1 MNRHM
6 AKGLVIVLAVVQLG
20 LPASATSSD
29 LASLSL
35 EDLMEIEVDLVSR
48 QPERVLDVPAA
59 IAVLT
64 TDDLRRAGV
73 RELPEALR
81 LVPGMHVGRVDAN
94 KWAVTTRGFN
104 SLFANKLLV
113 LIDGRSVYTPAFSG
127 VFWEA
132 QDVVMADV
140 ERIEVIRGPGGTLWG
155 ANAVNGII
163 NIVTQPAAK
172 TRGTYVQLG
181 SGLQERVGVTV
192 RHGARLSD
200 QVALRLYGRYFDRDA
215 SIDTSGSQ
223 LSDDWSVARV
233 GARLD
238 WTLSAFDRVSLHS
251 TLYAGDLGGG
261 LQLVSQLTPPY
272 VSDLHER
279 ASTRGGFLMGVWEHD
294 RAGGDNMALQV
305 YYDHS
310 RRADPPILEGV
321 IDIVDLDFHH
331 RRPVG
336 AGAFSWGLGYRGVTD
351 DVDGSFAVRAT
362 PAQRTTN
369 LFSGFAQADG
379 SLGQQRV
386 GWSLGSKVE
395 HNGHSGFEAQ
405 PGVRLWWAPAPRHML
420 WGAVS
425 RAVRTPSR
433 SDNDME
439 FAAQV
444 VLTQVAADSTLP
456 TLITLIGD
464 PHLQAENL
472 VALEL
477 GYRARVR
484 SNLSVDLA
492 LFRNRYDDLRTSEAA
507 FPVLRETP
515 VPHFYLPLR
524 AANNGRGTTYGGDG
538 TITWQITESWRLY
551 GSYNFLKM
559 DLDLVG
565 GSRDGLFLSQEGEL
579 PRHQFSLRSMVNP
592 SRDIE
597 LDVIARFVDEL
608 PVQDIPRY
616 VTLDARLGW
625 RLAPEIQLA
634 LAGRH
639 LLKSPHLEYAP
650 QVSITPLSQV
660 EADLHT
666 SLSWSF

>member
-1 MNRHM
+1 MKRHPVRPDLFP
-6 AKGLVIVLAVVQLG
+6 ALALTIVLSLMRSAPISADGLDLG
-20 LPASATSSD
+20 
-29 LASLSL
+29 SLSL

-48 QPERVLDVPAA
+48 QPERVSDVPAA

-64 TDDLRRAGV
+64 NDDLRRAGV

-81 LVPGMHVGRVDAN
+81 LVPGIHVGRVDAN

-127 VFWEA
+127 VFWDA

-163 NIVTQPAAK
+163 NIVTQPAAR
-172 TRGTYVQLG
+172 TQGTYVQLG
-181 SGLQERVGVTV
+181 SGLHERVGVTV

-215 SIDTSGSQ
+215 SIDTSGSH

-238 WTLSAFDRVSLHS
+238 WTPSAFDRVSLHS

-272 VSDLHER
+272 VADIKER

-294 RAGGDNMALQV
+294 NAGGDSMALQV

-310 RRADPPILEGV
+310 RRADPPILEGI
-321 IDIVDLDFHH
+321 IDIVDVDFHH

-362 PAQRTTN
+362 PAQRTTH

-379 SLGQQRV
+379 TLGPRRHV
-386 GWSLGSKVE
+386 GWSFGSKVE
-395 HNGHSGFEAQ
+395 HNGHTGFEAQ
-405 PGVRLWWAPAPRHML
+405 PGMRLWWAPAPRHML
-420 WGAVS
+420 WSSVS

-444 VLTQVAADSTLP
+444 VLTQVAADSALP

-464 PHLQAENL
+464 PALQAENL

-484 SNLSVDLA
+484 SNLSVDIA
-492 LFRNRYDDLRTSEAA
+492 LFRNRYEDLRTSDAI
-507 FPVLRETP
+507 FPVLRNTP

-524 AANNGRGTTYGGDG
+524 AANNGRGTT
-538 TITWQITESWRLY
+538 
-551 GSYNFLKM
+551 
-559 DLDLVG
+559 
-565 GSRDGLFLSQEGEL
+565 
-579 PRHQFSLRSMVNP
+579 
-592 SRDIE
+592 
-597 LDVIARFVDEL
+597 
-608 PVQDIPRY
+608 
-616 VTLDARLGW
+616 
-625 RLAPEIQLA
+625 
-634 LAGRH
+634 
-639 LLKSPHLEYAP
+639 
-650 QVSITPLSQV
+650 
-660 EADLHT
+660 
-666 SLSWSF
+666 